1 MSKVS
6 YFYTIAVEMHLGEE
20 GHLRGWIWDGR
31 VIRDSD
37 EHFSKLG
44 DAASDLRSSPRL
56 HIHAFAEC
64 GGGKKSKNGNLERI
78 ILFKIFNIK
87 LFSLL
92 NQRKKS

>member
-1 MSKVS
+1 MAQKVTYEKYISMQMSKVS

-44 DAASDLRSSPRL
+44 DDASDLRSSPRL
-56 HIHAFAEC
+56 SMPLQNVEE
-64 GGGKKSKNGNLERI
+64 N
-78 ILFKIFNIK
+78 
-87 LFSLL
+87 
-92 NQRKKS
+92 